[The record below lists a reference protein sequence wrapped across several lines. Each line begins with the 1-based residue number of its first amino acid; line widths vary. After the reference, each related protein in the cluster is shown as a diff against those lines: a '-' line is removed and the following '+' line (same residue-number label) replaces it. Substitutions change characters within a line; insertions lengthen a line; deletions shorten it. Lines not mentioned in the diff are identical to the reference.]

1 MVGYNSSSDVALR
14 PEDVMLVDIKIDLTN
29 GEKNPVDRVRAA
41 AKRLSSAL
49 HSCVAFTDQVMP
61 KCSGFKH
68 LRMCMT
74 F

>member
-14 PEDVMLVDIKIDLTN
+14 PEDVILVDIKIDLTN

-41 AKRLSSAL
+41 GKRLASAL

-61 KCSGFKH
+61 
-68 LRMCMT
+68 
-74 F
+74 